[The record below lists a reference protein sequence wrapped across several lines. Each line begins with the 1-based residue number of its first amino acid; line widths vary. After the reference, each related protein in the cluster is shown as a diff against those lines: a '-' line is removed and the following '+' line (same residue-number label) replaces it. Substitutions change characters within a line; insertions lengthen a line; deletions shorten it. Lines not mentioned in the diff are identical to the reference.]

1 MNLRDCI
8 YTGEGRFKIADCP
21 TSAGMDKAERPKYE
35 ELTAENTRRMAE
47 LQDRLYAEGKEGLI
61 ILIQAMDAG
70 GKDSTIKHVMSG
82 VNPQGCVVHNFKQ
95 PTSDELAHDFMWRV
109 FKAIPPRG
117 YIGLFNRSYYED
129 VLVVRVRNLQK
140 GYALPER
147 CLDMP
152 DDEFFDKR
160 LKHIKNFEEYMYD
173 SGMRVVKIFLHIGKD
188 EQKKRFLRRIDDHAK
203 NWKFSEADMKERA
216 LWDDYQDA
224 YEMAID
230 ATATKHS
237 PWFVIPADQKWY
249 ARYLVSRLIVKV
261 LEDMDPHYPKMP
273 EDQIARLE
281 SNREQL
287 LND

>member
-1 MNLRDCI
+1 
-8 YTGEGRFKIADCP
+8 
-21 TSAGMDKAERPKYE
+21 
-35 ELTAENTRRMAE
+35 
-47 LQDRLYAEGKEGLI
+47 
-61 ILIQAMDAG
+61 
-70 GKDSTIKHVMSG
+70 
-82 VNPQGCVVHNFKQ
+82 
-95 PTSDELAHDFMWRV
+95 MWRV

-160 LKHIKNFEEYMYD
+160 LTHIKNFEEYMYD

-273 EDQIARLE
+273 EDQVARLE
-281 SNREQL
+281 SSREEL